1 MAANAGAG
9 TKLSSALT
17 KSTTGYVWHERYM
30 WHHAGKYT
38 WNEWIQPTRH
48 FESPESK
55 RRLHNLLDASGL
67 LDCLVRVPPR
77 LASVEELTRFH
88 TLEYVG
94 KIQSLSRA
102 QGGEAGD
109 FATFGPGSYEI
120 ACLAVGGVL
129 NAIDA
134 VVTGRT
140 DTGDKVR
147 NAYCLARPPGHHAEK
162 DRGMGFCLFN
172 NVALGAMHA
181 RVKQGLKRV
190 AIVDYDVHHGNG
202 TQQAFYEDEAVLFIS
217 IHQDSNYPAHTG
229 YVEENGTGKG
239 EGTTINIPLPPG
251 SGSGA
256 YFEAFDRVILPAVR
270 AFAPELLL
278 VSSGYD
284 AGYLDPLA
292 TMMLSSEHF
301 RTLGQKLNGLAE
313 DVCDGRIVYVHEGG
327 YSDLYVPFCGHA
339 IVEELTKRRTGVRD
353 CMLTDVHQWGYQE
366 LQPHQDAVIKKC
378 EALVTALKRRMAGM
392 K

>member
-1 MAANAGAG
+1 M
-9 TKLSSALT
+9 
-17 KSTTGYVWHERYM
+17 
-30 WHHAGKYT
+30 
-38 WNEWIQPTRH
+38 
-48 FESPESK
+48 
-55 RRLHNLLDASGL
+55 
-67 LDCLVRVPPR
+67 VRVPPR

-190 AIVDYDVHHGNG
+190 AIVDYD
-202 TQQAFYEDEAVLFIS
+202 
-217 IHQDSNYPAHTG
+217 
-229 YVEENGTGKG
+229 
-239 EGTTINIPLPPG
+239 
-251 SGSGA
+251 
-256 YFEAFDRVILPAVR
+256 

>member
-1 MAANAGAG
+1 MPPLPVSIPVAA
-9 TKLSSALT
+9 
-17 KSTTGYVWHERYM
+17 V
-30 WHHAGKYT
+30 
-38 WNEWIQPTRH
+38 
-48 FESPESK
+48 
-55 RRLHNLLDASGL
+55 SGSFS
-67 LDCLVRVPPR
+67 LVRVPPR

-202 TQQAFYEDEAVLFIS
+202 TQ
-217 IHQDSNYPAHTG
+217 
-229 YVEENGTGKG
+229 VERGAARYA
-239 EGTTINIPLPPG
+239 PFPPSLPP
-251 SGSGA
+251 
-256 YFEAFDRVILPAVR
+256 FLPPSLFSSLCPLSHVPTYGK
-270 AFAPELLL
+270 AP
-278 VSSGYD
+278 G
-284 AGYLDPLA
+284 
-292 TMMLSSEHF
+292 
-301 RTLGQKLNGLAE
+301 
-313 DVCDGRIVYVHEGG
+313 
-327 YSDLYVPFCGHA
+327 
-339 IVEELTKRRTGVRD
+339 
-353 CMLTDVHQWGYQE
+353 
-366 LQPHQDAVIKKC
+366 
-378 EALVTALKRRMAGM
+378 
-392 K
+392 